1 MPTAKK
7 VCIAILLVLP
17 MELAGQM
24 TPIKFLEWGVKGQGL
39 VDGSVVPVG
48 QVWLIKAAGVVTDDG
63 QQLEWMMQ
71 IKINNPQ
78 GRGGYWLVPLE
89 RQNGTASGTPVQ
101 AISREII
108 LIAGECLSAR
118 GNGLR
123 SDRQMGIVYC
133 GWSFPE
139 SKLPKLLGAE

>member
-24 TPIKFLEWGVKGQGL
+24 VRPNKVLRVGRERTGL

-78 GRGGYWLVPLE
+78 GRGGYW
-89 RQNGTASGTPVQ
+89 
-101 AISREII
+101 
-108 LIAGECLSAR
+108 
-118 GNGLR
+118 
-123 SDRQMGIVYC
+123 
-133 GWSFPE
+133 
-139 SKLPKLLGAE
+139 